1 MAFRFAHPAALALLL
16 LPLVIAVIPALRRQ
30 WLAGEGRL
38 FYSDIRLMYGLPV
51 SWRVRLRYVPDG
63 LRVMAWLLLV
73 IALARPQAGFSSEVL
88 RGRGVDIVLA
98 VDISNSMAA
107 LDFEPQNRL
116 EAAKSVIANFI
127 VGRRFDRIGIVVF
140 ARNAFHVAPL
150 TLDYTVLLELLRD
163 VRLVGEI
170 TGPDGTPLII
180 DGTAI
185 GLGIASAANM
195 LRQGDAASRVIIL
208 LTDGDNNAALDPLEA
223 ASAADVLG
231 LRIHTIGMGRS
242 GLVNV
247 PNPENPNQILT
258 IESDLNEPLLQ
269 TIAMTASGTY
279 FRAQDLDDLQRIYNE
294 IDSLEQSDVRIEV
307 AVRWQDRVQGLLL
320 GGFVLL
326 LLERLLRRTV
336 FQTIP

>member
-1 MAFRFAHPAALALLL
+1 MIFRFAHPAALLLVL
-16 LPLVIAVIPALRRQ
+16 IPAAVVIIPALRRQ
-30 WLAGEGRL
+30 WLAGQGQL
-38 FYSDIRLMYGLPV
+38 LYSDVRLMYGLPG
-51 SWRVRLRYVPDG
+51 SWRVRLRFLPDG
-63 LRVMAWLLLV
+63 LRLMAWLVLV
-73 IALARPQAGFSSEVL
+73 VALARPQAGFSTEVL

-116 EAAKSVIANFI
+116 EAARSVIADFI
-127 VGRRFDRIGIVVF
+127 VGRQFDRIGIIVF

-150 TLDYTVLLELLRD
+150 TLDYTVLLELLQD
-163 VRLVGEI
+163 VRLVGDI
-170 TGPDGTPLII
+170 TGPDGSPLIL

-195 LRQGDAASRVIIL
+195 LRQSDAASRVIIL
-208 LTDGDNNAALDPLEA
+208 LTDGDNNAALDPLEVA
-223 ASAADVLG
+223 SASAALG
-231 LRIHTIGMGRS
+231 IRIHTIGMGRS
-242 GLVNV
+242 GPVSV
-247 PNPENPNQILT
+247 SNPDNPDQLLT

-269 TIAMTASGTY
+269 NIAATAGGVY
-279 FRAQDLDDLQRIYNE
+279 FRAQDALDLQQIYNE

-320 GGFVLL
+320 GGFMLML
-326 LLERLLRRTV
+326 MERILRRTL